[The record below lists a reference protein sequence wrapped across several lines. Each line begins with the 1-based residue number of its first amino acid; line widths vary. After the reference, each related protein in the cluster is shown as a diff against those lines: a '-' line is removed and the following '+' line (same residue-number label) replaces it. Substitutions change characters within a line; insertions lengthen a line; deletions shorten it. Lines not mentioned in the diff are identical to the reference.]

1 MTVIHIHVVRT
12 SLSATFRA
20 AVPHAKALY
29 RVHQANKMVSRKR
42 SLGHQDKG
50 NKSFLSSSTGTVPTM
65 REWWQ

>member
-12 SLSATFRA
+12 SLTGAFRTV
-20 AVPHAKALY
+20 VPHAKSLY

-50 NKSFLSSSTGTVPTM
+50 NRSFLSSSTGTVPTT